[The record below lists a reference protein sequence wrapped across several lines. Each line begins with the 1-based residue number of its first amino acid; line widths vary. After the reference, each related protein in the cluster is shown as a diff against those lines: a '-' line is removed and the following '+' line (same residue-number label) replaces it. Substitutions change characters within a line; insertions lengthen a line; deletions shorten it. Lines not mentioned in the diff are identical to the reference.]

1 MNNQNNITP
10 QIKRE
15 GFSLNNSGN
24 LEFDRSEI
32 IKLAQKYK
40 TPCYVFS
47 ETIIR
52 KKCRQY
58 VNAFSERNVTFEM
71 QYVNAFSER
80 NVTFEILYAGK
91 AFLVKAMCNILKEEG
106 LSLDVSS
113 GGELYTALS
122 AGFPPGK
129 IFFHGNNKSQE
140 EIEFAL
146 KEKVGT
152 MMVDSEHE
160 LDLIDQ
166 IAKSLNTKVGIILRV
181 TPGIDTHTHRYIQTG
196 QVDSKFGISIDRV
209 PNFMKKVLSK
219 EYISYNGL
227 HFHLGSQIFD
237 LSPYVLAIKEMVKL
251 IRKIKDLWGI
261 DTPNLNLGGGLGA
274 KYLESDLPPS
284 IENFV
289 NLIVD
294 NIKNEVRK
302 NNLIIPKIL
311 IEPGRSIVAEA
322 GITLYTIGNIK
333 EIPGIRKYLIVD
345 GGMTDNPRPILY
357 EAKYEAVLANKINNN
372 LPEEVVTIAGK
383 CCESGDILIK
393 DLKLP
398 SASTG
403 DLLVV
408 FTTGAYHY
416 SMSSNY
422 NLLPRPAVVLVNQG
436 RDNLIVKRETYADI
450 VRNDIVPEWFK

>member
-10 QIKRE
+10 QIYRE
-15 GFSLNNSGN
+15 GFFLNKSGN
-24 LEFDRSEI
+24 LEFDQCEVIR
-32 IKLAQKYK
+32 LAKKYG
-40 TPCYVFS
+40 TPCYILS
-47 ETIIR
+47 ENIIR
-52 KKCRQY
+52 KKCQQY
-58 VNAFSERNVTFEM
+58 TSAFSKRKVDFK
-71 QYVNAFSER
+71 V
-80 NVTFEILYAGK
+80 IYAGK
-91 AFLVKAMCNILKEEG
+91 AFLVKAMCNIVKEEG
-106 LSLDVSS
+106 LNLDVSS

-122 AGFPPGK
+122 AGFPPEK
-129 IFFHGNNKSQE
+129 IFFHGNNKSKK

-152 MMVDSEHE
+152 MMVDSEYE
-160 LDLIDQ
+160 LDLINHV
-166 IAKSLNTKVGIILRV
+166 AESLNTKVGIILRV
-181 TPGIDTHTHRYIQTG
+181 TPGIDTHTHKYIQTG

-209 PNFMKKVLSK
+209 PGFIKQILSK
-219 EYISYNGL
+219 ECISYNGL

-237 LSPYVLAIKEMVKL
+237 LSSYVLAIKEMAKL
-251 IRKIKDLWGI
+251 MRKIKDLEGV
-261 DTPNLNLGGGLGA
+261 DTLNLNLGGGLGV

-284 IENFV
+284 IEYFV

-294 NIKNEVRK
+294 NVENEVRK
-302 NNLIIPKIL
+302 NNLMMPKIL

-333 EIPGIRKYLIVD
+333 EIPGVRKYLITD
-345 GGMTDNPRPILY
+345 GGMADNPRPILY
-357 EAKYEAVLANKINNN
+357 EAKYEAVLVNKINNN

-398 SASTG
+398 SASVG
-403 DLLVV
+403 DLLAV

-422 NLLPRPAVVLVNQG
+422 NRLPRPAVVLVNQG
-436 RDNLIVKRETYADI
+436 KDDVIVKKETYTDI
-450 VRNDIVPEWFK
+450 VRNDTIPERFK

>member
-10 QIKRE
+10 QINRE

-24 LEFDRSEI
+24 LEFDRCELV
-32 IKLAQKYK
+32 KLAQKYG
-40 TPCYVFS
+40 TPSYIFS

-58 VNAFSERNVTFEM
+58 VNAFSKRNIDFE
-71 QYVNAFSER
+71 V
-80 NVTFEILYAGK
+80 IYAGK

-122 AGFPPGK
+122 AGFPPDK
-129 IFFHGNNKSQE
+129 IFFHGNNKSKV

-152 MMVDSEHE
+152 MMVDSEYE

-166 IAKSLNTKVGIILRV
+166 IAESLNTKVRIILRV
-181 TPGIDTHTHRYIQTG
+181 TPGIDTHTHKYIQTG

-209 PNFMKKVLSK
+209 PSFIKKILSK
-219 EYISYNGL
+219 EHISYNGL

-237 LSPYVLAIKEMVKL
+237 LSSYVLAIKEMVKL
-251 IRKIKDLWGI
+251 MRKIKDLEGV
-261 DTPNLNLGGGLGA
+261 DTLNLNLGGGLGV

-284 IENFV
+284 IEYFV

-294 NIKNEVRK
+294 NIENEVRK

-322 GITLYTIGNIK
+322 GITLYTIGNTK
-333 EIPGIRKYLIVD
+333 EIPGVRKYLITD
-345 GGMTDNPRPILY
+345 GGMADNPRPILY
-357 EAKYEAVLANKINNN
+357 HAKYEAVLVNKINNN

-398 SASTG
+398 SAFVG
-403 DLLVV
+403 DLLAV

-422 NLLPRPAVVLVNQG
+422 NRLPRPAVVLVNQG
-436 RDNLIVKRETYADI
+436 KDDVIVKKETYADI
-450 VRNDIVPEWFK
+450 VRNDTIPEWFK

>member
-1 MNNQNNITP
+1 MKNQNSITP
-10 QIKRE
+10 QINRE
-15 GFSLNNSGN
+15 GFSLNKSGN
-24 LEFDRSEI
+24 LEFDRCELV
-32 IKLAQKYK
+32 KLAQKYG
-40 TPCYVFS
+40 TPCYIFS
-47 ETIIR
+47 ENIIR
-52 KKCRQY
+52 RKCRQY
-58 VNAFSERNVTFEM
+58 TSAFTKRNIDFE
-71 QYVNAFSER
+71 V
-80 NVTFEILYAGK
+80 IYAGK

-122 AGFPPGK
+122 AGFPPEK
-129 IFFHGNNKSQE
+129 IFFHGNNKSKE

-152 MMVDSEHE
+152 MMVDSEYE
-160 LDLIDQ
+160 LDLIEQ
-166 IAKSLNTKVGIILRV
+166 IAESLNTKVRIILRV
-181 TPGIDTHTHRYIQTG
+181 TPGIDTHTHKHIQTG
-196 QVDSKFGISIDRV
+196 QVDSKFGINIDQV
-209 PNFMKKVLSK
+209 PSFMKKVLSK
-219 EYISYNGL
+219 EHISYNGL
-227 HFHLGSQIFD
+227 HFHLGSQIFN

-251 IRKIKDLWGI
+251 IRKIKDLEGI
-261 DTPNLNLGGGLGA
+261 DTLNLNIGGGLGV

-294 NIKNEVRK
+294 NLLKEIRK
-302 NNLIIPKIL
+302 NNLIMPKIL

-333 EIPGIRKYLIVD
+333 EIPEIRKYLIVD
-345 GGMTDNPRPILY
+345 GGMADNPRPILY
-357 EAKYEAVLANKINNN
+357 EAKYEAVFVNKINSN

-398 SASTG
+398 SASLG
-403 DLLVV
+403 DLLAV

-422 NLLPRPAVVLVNQG
+422 NRLLRPAVVLVNQG
-436 RDNLIVKRETYADI
+436 KDDLIVKRESYADI
-450 VRNDIVPEWFK
+450 VRNDTIPEWFK

>member
-1 MNNQNNITP
+1 MNSNKMVS
-10 QIKRE
+10 QINRE
-15 GFSLNNSGN
+15 GFPLNNSGN
-24 LEFDRSEI
+24 LEFDRCEI

-58 VNAFSERNVTFEM
+58 VNAFSKRNIDFE
-71 QYVNAFSER
+71 V
-80 NVTFEILYAGK
+80 IYAGK

-106 LSLDVSS
+106 FSLDVSS

-122 AGFPPGK
+122 AGFPPDK

-152 MMVDSEHE
+152 MMVDSEYE

-166 IAKSLNTKVGIILRV
+166 IAESLNTKVGIILRV
-181 TPGIDTHTHRYIQTG
+181 TPGVDTHTHKYVQTG
-196 QVDSKFGISIDRV
+196 QVDSKFGINIDRV
-209 PNFMKKVLSK
+209 PDFIKKVLSK
-219 EYISYNGL
+219 KYIIYNGL
-227 HFHLGSQIFD
+227 HCHLGSQIFD

-251 IRKIKDLWGI
+251 IRKIKDLEGI
-261 DTPNLNLGGGLGA
+261 NTLNLNLGGGLGV

-289 NLIVD
+289 NLIID
-294 NIKNEVRK
+294 SLTKEIRK
-302 NNLIIPKIL
+302 NNLIMPKIL

-357 EAKYEAVLANKINNN
+357 EAKYEGVLVNKINSS
-372 LPEEVVTIAGK
+372 LPKEVVTVAGK

-403 DLLVV
+403 DLLAV

-422 NLLPRPAVVLVNQG
+422 NRLPRPAVVLVNQG
-436 RDNLIVKRETYADI
+436 KDDVMVKKETYTDI
-450 VRNDIVPEWFK
+450 VRNDTIPEWLK

>member
-10 QIKRE
+10 RINRE
-15 GFSLNNSGN
+15 DLSLNKSGN
-24 LEFDRSEI
+24 LEFDQCELV
-32 IKLAQKYK
+32 KLAQKYG
-40 TPCYVFS
+40 TPCYIFS
-47 ETIIR
+47 ESIIR

-58 VNAFSERNVTFEM
+58 TSAFSKRNIDFE
-71 QYVNAFSER
+71 V
-80 NVTFEILYAGK
+80 IYAGK
-91 AFLVKAMCNILKEEG
+91 AFLVKAMCNIIKEEG

-122 AGFPPGK
+122 AGFPPDK
-129 IFFHGNNKSQE
+129 IFFHGNNKSKE

-146 KEKVGT
+146 KEKIGT
-152 MMVDSEHE
+152 MMVDSEYE
-160 LDLIDQ
+160 LNVINR
-166 IAKSLNTKVGIILRV
+166 AAESLNTKVEIILRV
-181 TPGIDTHTHRYIQTG
+181 TPGIDTHTHKYIQTG
-196 QVDSKFGISIDRV
+196 QVDSKFGISIDKV
-209 PNFMKKVLSK
+209 PDFMKKVLSMNNIIYK
-219 EYISYNGL
+219 GL

-237 LSPYVLAIKEMVKL
+237 LSPYALAIKEMTKL
-251 IRKIKDLWGI
+251 IKQIKDLWGI
-261 DTPNLNLGGGLGA
+261 DTLNLNLGGGLGA
-274 KYLESDLPPS
+274 KYLESDQPPS

-294 NIKNEVRK
+294 NLAKEIKE
-302 NNLIIPKIL
+302 NNLVMPKIL

-345 GGMTDNPRPILY
+345 GGMADNPRPILY
-357 EAKYEAVLANKINNN
+357 EAKYEAALVNKIGSN
-372 LPEEVVTIAGK
+372 LPKEMVTIAGK

-393 DLKLP
+393 DLELP
-398 SASTG
+398 PASTR

-422 NLLPRPAVVLVNQG
+422 NRLPRPAVVLVNQG
-436 RDNLIVKRETYADI
+436 KTKIIVKRETYKDI
-450 VRNDIVPEWFK
+450 IRNDM

>member
-1 MNNQNNITP
+1 MNSNEMVS
-10 QIKRE
+10 QINRE
-15 GFSLNNSGN
+15 GFSLNKSGN
-24 LEFDRSEI
+24 LEFDRCEI

-47 ETIIR
+47 ENIIR

-58 VNAFSERNVTFEM
+58 VNAFSKRNV
-71 QYVNAFSER
+71 AFK
-80 NVTFEILYAGK
+80 ILYAGK

-122 AGFPPGK
+122 AGFPPEK
-129 IFFHGNNKSQE
+129 IFFHGNNKSRE

-146 KEKVGT
+146 KEKIGT
-152 MMVDSEHE
+152 MMVDSEYE
-160 LDLIDQ
+160 LDLIEQ
-166 IAKSLNTKVGIILRV
+166 IAESLNTKVGIILRV
-181 TPGIDTHTHRYIQTG
+181 TPGVDTHTHKYIQTG

-209 PNFMKKVLSK
+209 PGFIKKILSK
-219 EYISYNGL
+219 KHVSYNGL

-237 LSPYVLAIKEMVKL
+237 LSSYVLAIKELVKL
-251 IRKIKDLWGI
+251 MRKIKDLEGI
-261 DTPNLNLGGGLGA
+261 DTQNLNLGGGLGI
-274 KYLESDLPPS
+274 KYLESELPPS
-284 IENFV
+284 IEYFV

-294 NIKNEVRK
+294 NVESEVRK
-302 NNLIIPKIL
+302 NNLMMPKIL

-333 EIPGIRKYLIVD
+333 EIPGIRKYLITD
-345 GGMTDNPRPILY
+345 GGMADNPRPILY
-357 EAKYEAVLANKINNN
+357 EAKYEGVLVNKINSN

-398 SASTG
+398 SASVG
-403 DLLVV
+403 DLLAV
-408 FTTGAYHY
+408 FSTGAYHY

-422 NLLPRPAVVLVNQG
+422 NRLPRPAIVLVNQG
-436 RDNLIVKRETYADI
+436 KDDVIVKKETYTDI
-450 VRNDIVPEWFK
+450 VRNDTIPEWFKK

>member
-10 QIKRE
+10 QINRE

-24 LEFDRSEI
+24 LEFDQCEI
-32 IKLAQKYK
+32 KKLAQKYK

-52 KKCRQY
+52 RKCRQY
-58 VNAFSERNVTFEM
+58 VNAFSKRNVDFE
-71 QYVNAFSER
+71 V
-80 NVTFEILYAGK
+80 IYAGK
-91 AFLVKAMCNILKEEG
+91 AFLVKAMCNILKGEG

-122 AGFPPGK
+122 AGFPPEK
-129 IFFHGNNKSQE
+129 IFFHGNNKSRE

-146 KEKVGT
+146 KEKIGT
-152 MMVDSEHE
+152 MMVDSEYE
-160 LDLIDQ
+160 LDLIEQ
-166 IAKSLNTKVGIILRV
+166 IAESLNTKVGIILRV
-181 TPGIDTHTHRYIQTG
+181 TPGVDTHTHKYIQTG
-196 QVDSKFGISIDRV
+196 QVDSKFGISIDRI
-209 PNFMKKVLSK
+209 PGFIKKILSK
-219 EYISYNGL
+219 EPISFNGL

-237 LSPYVLAIKEMVKL
+237 LSSYVLAIKEMVKL
-251 IRKIKDLWGI
+251 MRKIKDLEGV
-261 DTPNLNLGGGLGA
+261 DTLNLNLGGGLGV

-284 IENFV
+284 TEYFV

-294 NIKNEVRK
+294 NIENEVRK
-302 NNLIIPKIL
+302 NNLTMPKIL

-333 EIPGIRKYLIVD
+333 EIPGVRKYLITD
-345 GGMTDNPRPILY
+345 GGMADNPRPILY
-357 EAKYEAVLANKINNN
+357 EAKYEGVLVNKINNN

-398 SASTG
+398 SASVG
-403 DLLVV
+403 DLLAV

-422 NLLPRPAVVLVNQG
+422 NRLPRPAVVLVNQG
-436 RDNLIVKRETYADI
+436 KDDVIVKKETYTDI
-450 VRNDIVPEWFK
+450 VRNDTIPERFK

>member
-1 MNNQNNITP
+1 MNNQSKIIS
-10 QIKRE
+10 QINRV
-15 GFSLNNSGN
+15 GFSLNKSGN
-24 LEFDRSEI
+24 LEFDRCELV
-32 IKLAQKYK
+32 KLAQKYG
-40 TPCYVFS
+40 TPCYIFS
-47 ETIIR
+47 ENIIR
-52 KKCRQY
+52 RKCRQY
-58 VNAFSERNVTFEM
+58 TSAFTKRNIDFE
-71 QYVNAFSER
+71 V
-80 NVTFEILYAGK
+80 IYAGK

-106 LSLDVSS
+106 LGLDVSS

-122 AGFPPGK
+122 AGFPPDK
-129 IFFHGNNKSQE
+129 IFFHGNNKSKV

-152 MMVDSEHE
+152 MMVDSEYE

-166 IAKSLNTKVGIILRV
+166 IAESLNTEVRIILRV
-181 TPGIDTHTHRYIQTG
+181 TPGIDTHTHKYIQTG
-196 QVDSKFGISIDRV
+196 QVDSKFGINIDQV
-209 PNFMKKVLSK
+209 PSFMKKVLSK
-219 EYISYNGL
+219 EHISYNGL

-251 IRKIKDLWGI
+251 IGKIKDLEGV
-261 DTPNLNLGGGLGA
+261 DTLNLNLGGGLGV
-274 KYLESDLPPS
+274 KYLESDSPPS

-294 NIKNEVRK
+294 NVENEVRK
-302 NNLIIPKIL
+302 NNLMMPKIL

-345 GGMTDNPRPILY
+345 GGMADNPRPILY
-357 EAKYEAVLANKINNN
+357 EAKYEAVLVNKINSN

-398 SASTG
+398 SASPG
-403 DLLVV
+403 DILSV

-422 NLLPRPAVVLVNQG
+422 NRLPRPAVVLVNQG
-436 RDNLIVKRETYADI
+436 KDDVIVKKETYADI
-450 VRNDIVPEWFK
+450 VRNDTIPGWFI

>member
-1 MNNQNNITP
+1 MTP
-10 QIKRE
+10 RINRE
-15 GFSLNNSGN
+15 GLSINKSGN
-24 LEFDRSEI
+24 SEFDRCELV
-32 IKLAQKYK
+32 KLAQKYG
-40 TPCYVFS
+40 TPCYIFS
-47 ETIIR
+47 ESIIR

-58 VNAFSERNVTFEM
+58 TSSFSKKNID
-71 QYVNAFSER
+71 
-80 NVTFEILYAGK
+80 FEIIYAGK

-122 AGFPPGK
+122 AGFPPEK
-129 IFFHGNNKSQE
+129 IFFHGNNKSKK

-152 MMVDSEHE
+152 MMVDSEYE

-166 IAKSLNTKVGIILRV
+166 IAENLNTKVEIILRV
-181 TPGIDTHTHRYIQTG
+181 TPGVDTHTHKYIQTG
-196 QVDSKFGISIDRV
+196 QVDSKFGISIERV
-209 PNFMKKVLSK
+209 PSFMKKVLSK
-219 EYISYNGL
+219 EHVSYNGL

-251 IRKIKDLWGI
+251 MRKIKDLEGI
-261 DTPNLNLGGGLGA
+261 NTLNLNLGGGLGI
-274 KYLESDLPPS
+274 KYLESDQPPS

-294 NIKNEVRK
+294 SVKNEVRK
-302 NNLIIPKIL
+302 NNLIMPKIL

-333 EIPGIRKYLIVD
+333 EIPGIKKYLITD
-345 GGMTDNPRPILY
+345 GGMADNPRPILY
-357 EAKYEAVLANKINNN
+357 QAKYEAVLVNKVNSN

-393 DLKLP
+393 NLKLP
-398 SASTG
+398 SASPG

-408 FTTGAYHY
+408 FSTGAYHY

-422 NLLPRPAVVLVNQG
+422 NRLPRPAVVLVNQG
-436 RDNLIVKRETYADI
+436 KNDLMVKRETYSDI
-450 VRNDIVPEWFK
+450 VKNDTIPEWF

>member
-1 MNNQNNITP
+1 MNSNKMVS
-10 QIKRE
+10 QINRE
-15 GFSLNNSGN
+15 GFPLNNSGN
-24 LEFDRSEI
+24 LEFDRCEI

-58 VNAFSERNVTFEM
+58 VNAFSKRNIDFE
-71 QYVNAFSER
+71 V
-80 NVTFEILYAGK
+80 IYAGK

-106 LSLDVSS
+106 FSLDVSS

-122 AGFPPGK
+122 AGFPPDK

-152 MMVDSEHE
+152 MMVDSEYE

-166 IAKSLNTKVGIILRV
+166 IAESLNTKVGIILRV
-181 TPGIDTHTHRYIQTG
+181 TPGVDTHTHKYIQTG
-196 QVDSKFGISIDRV
+196 QVDSKFGINIDRV
-209 PNFMKKVLSK
+209 PDFIKKVLSK
-219 EYISYNGL
+219 KYIIYNGL
-227 HFHLGSQIFD
+227 HCHLGSQIFD

-251 IRKIKDLWGI
+251 IRKIKDLEGI
-261 DTPNLNLGGGLGA
+261 NTLNLNLGGGLGV

-289 NLIVD
+289 NLIID
-294 NIKNEVRK
+294 SLTKEIRK
-302 NNLIIPKIL
+302 NNLIMPKIL

-357 EAKYEAVLANKINNN
+357 EAKYEGVLVNKINSS
-372 LPEEVVTIAGK
+372 LPKEVVTVAGK

-403 DLLVV
+403 DLLAV

-422 NLLPRPAVVLVNQG
+422 NRLPRPAVVLVNQG
-436 RDNLIVKRETYADI
+436 KDDVMVKKETYTDI
-450 VRNDIVPEWFK
+450 VRNDTIPEWFK

>member
-1 MNNQNNITP
+1 MNKQNTITS
-10 QIKRE
+10 QINRE
-15 GFSLNNSGN
+15 GFSLNKSGN
-24 LEFDRSEI
+24 LEFDRCELV
-32 IKLAQKYK
+32 KLAQKYG
-40 TPCYVFS
+40 TPCYLFS

-52 KKCRQY
+52 KNCRQY
-58 VNAFSERNVTFEM
+58 TSAFTKKNIDFE
-71 QYVNAFSER
+71 V
-80 NVTFEILYAGK
+80 IYAGK

-122 AGFPPGK
+122 AGFPPDK
-129 IFFHGNNKSQE
+129 IFFHGNNKSKM

-146 KEKVGT
+146 KEKVGN
-152 MMVDSEHE
+152 MMVESECE

-166 IAKSLNTKVGIILRV
+166 IAESLNTNVKIILRV
-181 TPGIDTHTHRYIQTG
+181 TPGIDTHTHKHIQTG
-196 QVDSKFGISIDRV
+196 QVDSKFGINIDQV
-209 PNFMKKVLSK
+209 PSFMKKVLSK
-219 EYISYNGL
+219 KHISYNGL

-251 IRKIKDLWGI
+251 IRKIKDLEGV
-261 DTPNLNLGGGLGA
+261 DTLNLNLGGGLGV
-274 KYLESDLPPS
+274 KYLESDNPPS
-284 IENFV
+284 IEYFV

-294 NIKNEVRK
+294 NLTKEIRK
-302 NNLIIPKIL
+302 NNLIMPKIL

-333 EIPGIRKYLIVD
+333 DIPGVRKYLIMD
-345 GGMTDNPRPILY
+345 GGMADNPRPILY
-357 EAKYEAVLANKINNN
+357 DAKYEAVLVNKINSN

-398 SASTG
+398 SASPG
-403 DLLVV
+403 DLLAV

-422 NLLPRPAVVLVNQG
+422 NRLSRPAVVLVNQG
-436 RDNLIVKRETYADI
+436 KDDLMVKRETYADI
-450 VRNDIVPEWFK
+450 VRNDTKPEWFK

>member
-10 QIKRE
+10 QINRE

-24 LEFDRSEI
+24 LEFDRCEI
-32 IKLAQKYK
+32 KKLAQKYK

-52 KKCRQY
+52 RKCRQY
-58 VNAFSERNVTFEM
+58 VNAFSKRNVDFE
-71 QYVNAFSER
+71 V
-80 NVTFEILYAGK
+80 IYAGK
-91 AFLVKAMCNILKEEG
+91 AFLVKAMCNILKGEG

-122 AGFPPGK
+122 AGFPPKK
-129 IFFHGNNKSQE
+129 IFFHGNNKSRE

-146 KEKVGT
+146 KEKIGT
-152 MMVDSEHE
+152 MMVDSEYE
-160 LDLIDQ
+160 LNLIEQ
-166 IAKSLNTKVGIILRV
+166 IAESLNTKVGIILRV
-181 TPGIDTHTHRYIQTG
+181 TPGVDTHTHKYIQTG
-196 QVDSKFGISIDRV
+196 QVDSKFGISIDRI
-209 PNFMKKVLSK
+209 PGFIKKILSK
-219 EYISYNGL
+219 EYISFNGL

-251 IRKIKDLWGI
+251 MRKIKDLEGVN
-261 DTPNLNLGGGLGA
+261 TLNLNLGGGLGV

-284 IENFV
+284 TEYFV
-289 NLIVD
+289 NLIVN
-294 NIKNEVRK
+294 NIENEVRK
-302 NNLIIPKIL
+302 NNLTMPKIL

-333 EIPGIRKYLIVD
+333 EIPGVRKYLITD
-345 GGMTDNPRPILY
+345 GGMADNPRPILY
-357 EAKYEAVLANKINNN
+357 EAKYEGVLVNKINNN

-398 SASTG
+398 SASVG
-403 DLLVV
+403 DLLAV

-422 NLLPRPAVVLVNQG
+422 NRLPRPTVVLVNQG
-436 RDNLIVKRETYADI
+436 KDDVIVKKETYTDI
-450 VRNDIVPEWFK
+450 VRNDTVPEWFK

>member
-10 QIKRE
+10 QINRE

-24 LEFDRSEI
+24 LEFDRCEL
-32 IKLAQKYK
+32 IKLAQKYG
-40 TPCYVFS
+40 TPSYIFS
-47 ETIIR
+47 ENIIR
-52 KKCRQY
+52 KKCQQY
-58 VNAFSERNVTFEM
+58 ASAFSKRNIDFE
-71 QYVNAFSER
+71 V
-80 NVTFEILYAGK
+80 IYAGK

-122 AGFPPGK
+122 AGFPPEK
-129 IFFHGNNKSQE
+129 IFFHGNNKSKE

-152 MMVDSEHE
+152 MMVDSEYE
-160 LDLIDQ
+160 LDLIEQ
-166 IAKSLNTKVGIILRV
+166 IAESLNTKVRIILRV
-181 TPGIDTHTHRYIQTG
+181 TPGIDTHTHKYIQTG
-196 QVDSKFGISIDRV
+196 QVDSKFGINIDQV
-209 PNFMKKVLSK
+209 PSFMKKVLSK
-219 EYISYNGL
+219 EHITYNGL

-237 LSPYVLAIKEMVKL
+237 SSPYVLAIIEMVKL
-251 IRKIKDLWGI
+251 IRKIKDLEGT
-261 DTPNLNLGGGLGA
+261 DTLNLNLGGGLGV
-274 KYLESDLPPS
+274 KYLESDNPPS
-284 IENFV
+284 IEYFV

-294 NIKNEVRK
+294 NFTKEIRK
-302 NNLIIPKIL
+302 NNLITPKIL

-333 EIPGIRKYLIVD
+333 EIPGIRKYLITD
-345 GGMTDNPRPILY
+345 GGMADNPRPILY
-357 EAKYEAVLANKINNN
+357 EAKYEAVLVDKINGN

-398 SASTG
+398 SASPG
-403 DLLVV
+403 DLLAV

-422 NLLPRPAVVLVNQG
+422 NRLPRLAVVLVNQG
-436 RDNLIVKRETYADI
+436 KDDLIVKRESYADI
-450 VRNDIVPEWFK
+450 VRNDTIPEWFK

>member
-1 MNNQNNITP
+1 MNKQNIVTS
-10 QIKRE
+10 QINRE

-24 LEFDRSEI
+24 LEFDRCEI
-32 IKLAQKYK
+32 VKLAQKYG
-40 TPCYVFS
+40 TPCYIFS
-47 ETIIR
+47 ENIIR
-52 KKCRQY
+52 EKCRQY
-58 VNAFSERNVTFEM
+58 VNAFSGRNVI
-71 QYVNAFSER
+71 
-80 NVTFEILYAGK
+80 FEILYAGK

-122 AGFPPGK
+122 AGFPPEK
-129 IFFHGNNKSQE
+129 IFFHGNNKSKE

-152 MMVDSEHE
+152 MMVDSEYE
-160 LDLIDQ
+160 LDLIEQ
-166 IAKSLNTKVGIILRV
+166 IAESLNTKVRVILRV
-181 TPGIDTHTHRYIQTG
+181 TPGIDTHTHKYIQTG

-209 PNFMKKVLSK
+209 PGFMKKVLSK
-219 EYISYNGL
+219 EHISYNGL

-237 LSPYVLAIKEMVKL
+237 LSSYTLAIKEMVKL
-251 IRKIKDLWGI
+251 IKKIKDLEGI
-261 DTPNLNLGGGLGA
+261 DTLNLNLGGGLGV

-284 IENFV
+284 IESFV

-294 NIKNEVRK
+294 NVENEIRK
-302 NNLIIPKIL
+302 NNLMMPKIL

-333 EIPGIRKYLIVD
+333 EIPGVRKYLIVD
-345 GGMTDNPRPILY
+345 GGMADNPRPILY
-357 EAKYEAVLANKINNN
+357 EAKYEGVLVNKVDSN
-372 LPEEVVTIAGK
+372 LPKEVVTVAGK

-398 SASTG
+398 SASPG
-403 DLLVV
+403 DLLAV

-422 NLLPRPAVVLVNQG
+422 NRLPRPAVVLLNQG
-436 RDNLIVKRETYADI
+436 KDSLMVKKETYADI
-450 VRNDIVPEWFK
+450 VRNDTIPEWFK